1 MYNIELYLRVI
12 VSEFYT
18 RLLQA
23 CRENPD
29 IPEYGKGQQTFIAQ
43 RLAVSQEAVRKWF
56 AGESKPKAPVGRKLA
71 ELLGVDYVWLALG
84 TSHGEIEK
92 RREAAGRQ
100 DSAVYALMAF
110 LIEKG
115 HSAAFDNEN
124 ENVDI
129 ATIYQGQQN
138 HIAVRL
144 AEGKKDGLSAAFN
157 MTSIKD
163 VNTIIAVRANTFSLS
178 YDFIWIGPEV
188 WAKHATREGNEMVLR
203 FSNPQK
209 KKYTVGGTKLTRY
222 LDGY

>member
-1 MYNIELYLRVI
+1 MI

-43 RLAVSQEAVRKWF
+43 RLGVSQEAVRKWF
-56 AGESKPKAPVGRKLA
+56 SGESKPKSPVGRKLA
-71 ELLGVDYVWLALG
+71 DLLGVDYVWLALG

-115 HSAAFDNEN
+115 YSAAFDNDSD
-124 ENVDI
+124 NVDI
-129 ATIYQGQQN
+129 VTIYQGQQN
-138 HIAVRL
+138 HIAVRQ
-144 AEGKKDGLSAAFN
+144 AEGKKESLTASFS
-157 MTSIKD
+157 MSVISD
-163 VNTIIAVRANTFSLS
+163 VSTIIAVRTNTFSLS
-178 YDFIWIGPEV
+178 YDFLWVRPET
-188 WAKHATREGNEMVLR
+188 WANHATREGNEMVLR
-203 FSNPQK
+203 FSSPQK
-209 KKYTVGGTKLTRY
+209 KKYTVGSTKLTRF
-222 LDGY
+222 LEGY